1 MTFSS
6 MLFGSRMTFANG
18 AIQSG
23 HKRQQRRSNRCG
35 TSKQILHVRNGL
47 PEKSHLGHIRRGND
61 SVDGLLASG
70 VPYG

>member
-1 MTFSS
+1 MAFSS
-6 MLFGSRMTFANG
+6 MLRGSQMTFATG

-23 HKRQQRRSNRCG
+23 HKRQRRRSDGCG
-35 TSKQILHVRNGL
+35 TSKQILHDRNGL

>member
-6 MLFGSRMTFANG
+6 MLLGSRMKFATG
-18 AIQSG
+18 AIKSG
-23 HKRQQRRSNRCG
+23 HKRQRRRSNRCG
-35 TSKQILHVRNGL
+35 TSKQILHDSNGL
-47 PEKSHLGHIRRGND
+47 SEKSHLGHIRRGND